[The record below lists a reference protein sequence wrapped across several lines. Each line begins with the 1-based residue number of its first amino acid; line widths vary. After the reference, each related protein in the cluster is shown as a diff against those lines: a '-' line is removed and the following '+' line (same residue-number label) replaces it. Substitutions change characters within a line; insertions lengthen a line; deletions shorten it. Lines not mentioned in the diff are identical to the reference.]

1 MAKKIQLP
9 KACSYPE
16 VRSGHIITLPHDF
29 SRYFSKVGRAG
40 FKVAY
45 DDGNRCLRVVSNAD
59 AEAYKAH
66 QNLYIDER
74 TGQLTLTKK
83 LMKASG
89 LGVGDICKVEDN
101 GGIVEITR
109 EHKDTVDYSHLIP
122 ARFPF
127 K

>member
-16 VRSGHIITLPHDF
+16 IRGGHTITLPHGF
-29 SRYFSKVGRAG
+29 SQYFSKVGRAG

-45 DDGNRCLRVVSNAD
+45 DEETQCLRVVANSD
-59 AEAYKAH
+59 ARAYRVH
-66 QNLYIDER
+66 QNLNIDAR
-74 TGQLTLTKK
+74 NGQLTLTKK

-89 LGVGDICKVEDN
+89 LDAGDICKVEDN
-101 GGIVEITR
+101 GGAVEITP
-109 EHKDTVDYSHLIP
+109 EHAVLDDYSHLIP